1 MKSSLKGKT
10 GNRDEV
16 SSFGSLSIPSGIAAV
31 LLGES
36 AFEKVLGETVALY
49 HRLKVVAD
57 QIHRQGELTSG
68 KGGVLAGLYHFGPQT
83 VPQMAR
89 ARPVSRQ
96 YIQTLVNELADEGL
110 VELIG
115 NPAHKRSHLVRLTER
130 GEAIV
135 EKMIKRQKKIVSK
148 LKLDISEEELLSAVR
163 VLSDVRGFFDSKRWR
178 KILENLE

>member
-1 MKSSLKGKT
+1 MKSSFKGKRSSR
-10 GNRDEV
+10 GEV
-16 SSFGSLSIPSGIAAV
+16 SNSGSLSIPSGIAAV

-49 HRLKVVAD
+49 HRLKIVAE

-96 YIQTLVNELADEGL
+96 YIQTLVNELADQGL
-110 VELIG
+110 VELVG

-135 EKMIKRQKKIVSK
+135 EKMIKRQKTIVSK
-148 LKLDISEEELLSAVR
+148 LRLDIAEKDLLSAAS
-163 VLSDVRGFFDSKRWR
+163 VLSDVRGLFESKRWR

>member
-1 MKSSLKGKT
+1 MKNSRKGK
-10 GNRDEV
+10 GGDRSKV
-16 SSFGSLSIPSGIAAV
+16 AGSGPSSIPSGIAAV

-36 AFEKVLGETVALY
+36 SFERLLGETIALY
-49 HRLKVVAD
+49 HRLKIVAE

-68 KGGVLAGLYHFGPQT
+68 KGGVLAGLYHFGPQS

-135 EKMIKRQKKIVSK
+135 EQMIKRQKEVISK
-148 LKLDISEEELLSAVR
+148 LRLDISEEELLSAAG
-163 VLSDVRGFFDSKRWR
+163 VLSDVRGFFESKRWR